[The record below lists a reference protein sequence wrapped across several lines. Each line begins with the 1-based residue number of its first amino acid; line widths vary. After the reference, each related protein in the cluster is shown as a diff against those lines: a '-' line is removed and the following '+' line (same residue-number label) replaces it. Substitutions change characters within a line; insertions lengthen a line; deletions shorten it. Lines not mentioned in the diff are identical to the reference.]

1 MTMVP
6 IATGSN
12 AYQAQI
18 EALKSMAAL
27 VEVEEETFRLL
38 LRSRE
43 NPTIVAGRSGF
54 WKFKKSVYLTSYDG
68 FIFLLKSEQDLD
80 FAADAVGAFYVKAK
94 ELSLP
99 MM

>member
-1 MTMVP
+1 MTVVP
-6 IATGSN
+6 VTTGSN

-18 EALKSMAAL
+18 EAIKSMVSL
-27 VEVEEETFRLL
+27 VQVEEETFRLL

-43 NPTIVAGRSGF
+43 NPTIVAGHSGF

-68 FIFLLKSEQDLD
+68 FVFLLKSEEELD
-80 FAADAVGAFYVKAK
+80 FAEDAAGAFYIKAK

-99 MM
+99 ML